1 MKKLLLILLC
11 LPMIGVGQVNYT
23 VTVNTPDA
31 WQANLFFQRG
41 GSPIKPV
48 KIIDPSITEI
58 YSQNLGMKGW
68 DFKVNYN
75 NKLSYFD
82 RQSKGWFIMDS
93 LQNVVDILPKWIYC

>member
-1 MKKLLLILLC
+1 MKKILLY
-11 LPMIGVGQVNYT
+11 LFIWIPVLAFTQAPANYNI
-23 VTVNTPDA
+23 TVNTNNT

-41 GSPIKPV
+41 GTQPRPV
-48 KIIDPSITEI
+48 MIVDPTGTQIF
-58 YSQNLGMKGW
+58 SQNWGMKGW

-93 LQNVVDILPKWIYC
+93 LQNEIDSV